1 MPGLLDEVDSDY
13 QYNSC
18 HFCLSTSSPVTH
30 KKAKPW
36 DQIPLDKAIPLP
48 YYDVMQSH
56 PKTTLFTNM
65 DEVWDYYRDDLLR
78 VEDRIKKSLDSQ
90 VSLINQVAYYILSSG
105 GKRIRPLLLI
115 ITSKLN
121 DRQTGKSLTSGLANG
136 RLGGGGIGEWPEGAP
151 HRSTRI
157 HDEAEVLLASAVE
170 FIHTATLLHD
180 DVIDQAEVRRGKKS
194 AHTLWGNQASIL
206 VGDYLYTQAVSLA
219 LTLSSQ
225 EVNTTLAD
233 ACRLMTEGETFQLT
247 QHGNLE
253 VTEQDYLKV
262 IQHKT
267 ASLLSA
273 TCRLGSIISGLD
285 SNKQDALAQFGLYL
299 GIAYQLADDTLDYI
313 ADQELLGK
321 SLGKDLNEGKIT
333 LPLLHLL
340 SYCGE
345 QERARVKNIVNADRI
360 SDRDLQEILALM
372 KRYGSIEYSLK
383 KARETVEIAKK
394 NLDCSPP
401 SLHRQALSVVADY
414 VVSRDH

>member
-1 MPGLLDEVDSDY
+1 
-13 QYNSC
+13 
-18 HFCLSTSSPVTH
+18 
-30 KKAKPW
+30 
-36 DQIPLDKAIPLP
+36 
-48 YYDVMQSH
+48 MQSR
-56 PKTTLFTNM
+56 PKTTLFTKI
-65 DEVWDYYRDDLLR
+65 DEVWDFYRDDLLR

-121 DRQTGKSLTSGLANG
+121 DHQAKESPTSGLAQAG
-136 RLGGGGIGEWPEGAP
+136 LQALPEHGGGGAWEDLPKANRSGPTSKTGLGSGGIGGWPEGTP
-151 HRSTRI
+151 HGPPHI
-157 HDEAEVLLASAVE
+157 NDEAEVLLASAVE

-219 LTLSSQ
+219 LTLASQ
-225 EVNTTLAD
+225 EVNTTLAE

-262 IQHKT
+262 VQHKT

-273 TCRLGSIISGLD
+273 TCRLGSIISGLEPD
-285 SNKQDALAQFGLYL
+285 KREALARFGLYL

-340 SYCGE
+340 SNCGE
-345 QERARVKNIVNADRI
+345 QERVRVKNIVNANGI
-360 SDRDLQEILALM
+360 SDRDLQEILVLM

-394 NLDCSPP
+394 NLDFSPP

>member
-1 MPGLLDEVDSDY
+1 
-13 QYNSC
+13 
-18 HFCLSTSSPVTH
+18 
-30 KKAKPW
+30 
-36 DQIPLDKAIPLP
+36 
-48 YYDVMQSH
+48 MQSH
-56 PKTTLFTNM
+56 PKTMLFTKM
-65 DEVWDYYRDDLLR
+65 DEVWDFYRDDLQR

-90 VSLINQVAYYILSSG
+90 VSLINQVASYILSSG

-121 DRQTGKSLTSGLANG
+121 GRQ
-136 RLGGGGIGEWPEGAP
+136 
-151 HRSTRI
+151 I
-157 HDEAEVLLASAVE
+157 HDEAAVLLASSVE

-206 VGDYLYTQAVSLA
+206 VGDYLYTQAVSFALNLA
-219 LTLSSQ
+219 SQ
-225 EVNTTLAD
+225 EVNTTLAE

-262 IQHKT
+262 IQYKT

-273 TCRLGSIISGLD
+273 TCRLGGIISGLD
-285 SNKQDALAQFGLYL
+285 PNKREALARFGLYL

-313 ADQELLGK
+313 ADPELLGK

-340 SYCGE
+340 SNCGE
-345 QERARVKNIVNADRI
+345 QERVRVKNIVNADGI
-360 SDRDLQEILALM
+360 SDRDLQEILTLM

-383 KARETVEIAKK
+383 KARESVEIAKK
-394 NLDCSPP
+394 NLDFSPP
-401 SLHRQALSVVADY
+401 ALHRQALSVVADY

>member
-1 MPGLLDEVDSDY
+1 
-13 QYNSC
+13 
-18 HFCLSTSSPVTH
+18 
-30 KKAKPW
+30 
-36 DQIPLDKAIPLP
+36 
-48 YYDVMQSH
+48 MQGHS
-56 PKTTLFTNM
+56 KTTLFTKM
-65 DEVWDYYRDDLLR
+65 DEVWDFYRDDLLR
-78 VEDRIKKSLDSQ
+78 VEDRIKKNLDSQ

-121 DRQTGKSLTSGLANG
+121 GRQILDDT
-136 RLGGGGIGEWPEGAP
+136 
-151 HRSTRI
+151 
-157 HDEAEVLLASAVE
+157 EVLLASSVE

-206 VGDYLYTQAVSLA
+206 VGDYLYTQAVSFA
-219 LTLSSQ
+219 LTLASQ
-225 EVNTTLAD
+225 EVNTTLAE

-273 TCRLGSIISGLD
+273 TCRLGGIVSGLD
-285 SNKQDALAQFGLYL
+285 PDKREALARFGQYL

-340 SYCGE
+340 SNCGE
-345 QERARVKNIVNADRI
+345 QERVRVKNIVNADGI
-360 SDRDLQEILALM
+360 SDRDLQEILTLM

-383 KARETVEIAKK
+383 KARESVEIAKK
-394 NLDCSPP
+394 NLDFSPP
-401 SLHRQALSVVADY
+401 SLHRQALSIVADY

>member
-1 MPGLLDEVDSDY
+1 
-13 QYNSC
+13 
-18 HFCLSTSSPVTH
+18 
-30 KKAKPW
+30 
-36 DQIPLDKAIPLP
+36 
-48 YYDVMQSH
+48 MQSH
-56 PKTTLFTNM
+56 PKTTFFTKM
-65 DEVWDYYRDDLLR
+65 DEVWDFYRDHLLH

-121 DRQTGKSLTSGLANG
+121 DHQNDHQVEESPTSGLASSSARHGGHLPAG
-136 RLGGGGIGEWPEGAP
+136 RQVGGWPEGGP
-151 HRSTRI
+151 HGTP
-157 HDEAEVLLASAVE
+157 HMNDDAEVLLASAVE

-219 LTLSSQ
+219 LTLASQ
-225 EVNTTLAD
+225 EVNTTLAE

-273 TCRLGSIISGLD
+273 TCRLGGILSGLD
-285 SNKQDALAQFGLYL
+285 PDKREALAQFGLYL

-340 SYCGE
+340 SHCGE
-345 QERARVKNIVNADRI
+345 QERVRVKNILNTEGI
-360 SDRDLQEILALM
+360 SDRDLQEILTLM

-394 NLDCSPP
+394 NLDFASP

>member
-1 MPGLLDEVDSDY
+1 
-13 QYNSC
+13 
-18 HFCLSTSSPVTH
+18 
-30 KKAKPW
+30 
-36 DQIPLDKAIPLP
+36 
-48 YYDVMQSH
+48 
-56 PKTTLFTNM
+56 
-65 DEVWDYYRDDLLR
+65 

-121 DRQTGKSLTSGLANG
+121 GRQ
-136 RLGGGGIGEWPEGAP
+136 
-151 HRSTRI
+151 I
-157 HDEAEVLLASAVE
+157 HDDAEVLLASAVE

-219 LTLSSQ
+219 LTLASQ

-273 TCRLGSIISGLD
+273 TCRLGSIVSGLD
-285 SNKQDALAQFGLYL
+285 PVQREALARFGLYL

-340 SYCGE
+340 SHCGE
-345 QERARVKNIVNADRI
+345 LERTRVKNIVNADGI
-360 SDRDLQEILALM
+360 SDRDLQEILVLM

-394 NLDCSPP
+394 NLDLSPP